1 MSTILLISWTT
12 KIPNLNSQFNVK
24 KILWG
29 PIQSKNTFT
38 VTSHTKRRFCVS
50 KGFTVWP
57 TKNRFVPSDVCR
69 TKLTPN
75 IARIHKIKTL
85 VVIWY
90 LMQFSSN
97 VQNVLGVHAT
107 CTNIPKLESPLYNLW
122 SPSMQRVTLAVFGS
136 LSSQLS
142 CDLQVRVYIHLI
154 LCSLANPRLWAVLES
169 ESLEKARLDL
179 V

>member
-1 MSTILLISWTT
+1 MWRRYSGVPYSP
-12 KIPNLNSQFNVK
+12 KIPLQWRHTPKGGSVWARVSQSDQR
-24 KILWG
+24 KIALS
-29 PIQSKNTFT
+29 PQM
-38 VTSHTKRRFCVS
+38 CVGQNWPQILH
-50 KGFTVWP
+50 GFIRLKHWLL
-57 TKNRFVPSDVCR
+57 FD
-69 TKLTPN
+69 
-75 IARIHKIKTL
+75 I
-85 VVIWY
+85 Y
-90 LMQFSSN
+90 QFSSN

-169 ESLEKARLDL
+169 ESLGKARLDL